1 MAAPTVT
8 ASLNKSAYAIGETMT
23 LTVTYADADQKAG
36 TLTIKVT
43 DAEGNASSPVVV
55 PYLVD
60 PLTIAVTDAGK
71 TWTKVSDTG
80 SVAVFTATA

>member
-1 MAAPTVT
+1 
-8 ASLNKSAYAIGETMT
+8 MT
-23 LTVTYADADQKAG
+23 LTVNYGDADQKTG
-36 TLTIKVT
+36 TITVKVT
-43 DAEGNASSPVVV
+43 DAEGNVSSPVTVS
-55 PYLVD
+55 YLVD